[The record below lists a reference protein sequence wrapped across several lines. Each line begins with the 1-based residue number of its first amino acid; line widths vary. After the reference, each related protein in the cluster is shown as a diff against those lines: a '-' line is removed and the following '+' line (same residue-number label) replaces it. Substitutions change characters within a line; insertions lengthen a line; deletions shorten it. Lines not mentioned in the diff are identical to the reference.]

1 MGRGALSAA
10 RPWSLIEQEGL
21 AAGVRWQAQ
30 QRLASEAMQ
39 QLRKRGAYTRVE
51 LAATIARAAAEDP
64 AWQRSAA
71 ALDWAAVAAA
81 HVAGRSAREC
91 RLQWTNRLD
100 PAINSSPWTEE
111 EEAALQR
118 IAEAAGLADWA
129 AIASELGTGRT
140 AWACLTH
147 YRRAVSPASDG
158 SRGTP
163 ASLLAD
169 EAVTAAQ
176 PEDRNDGSSHSGGTA
191 EDQDQPAT
199 TGHADEPLV
208 VQQLGCAVPLP
219 PSPPQ
224 PPGPAPRRQ
233 NKWTAEEDRRLIYAV
248 RTYGQQKWRKIAV
261 HVPGRSDTQCR
272 ERWHNVLNPEV
283 DRGDWTPDED
293 QLLENAVAAV
303 GLHSWSAVA
312 QLHNTLRV
320 AAAGCGRCGHGDAG
334 RLRRTDNIC
343 WRRWKSL
350 SRRSPVL
357 ANGGDDGI
365 GVEGAKEQRQQRRRK
380 AESCERRRRKKE
392 PEEQP
397 CQKRRGRREV
407 PATSGGPQQGPAVE
421 PQQVTADPMVE
432 ERRKRSRQK
441 RRGRREV
448 PANIGGPQEGD
459 AMELERVNADPKL
472 EERRHMGSV
481 HVAEGPSPSSR
492 VHLAGEDHSACS
504 PAANAAISPAAVHS
518 ASLL

>member
-1 MGRGALSAA
+1 MLRRAGTLATAERAGGLDVDGKGGQAAAALDLHGGAAVTLLLSLQQRSLKKDGKLAETRAPEHSDAARARQLWGRFGMGRGALSAA

-397 CQKRRGRREV
+397 SELREEGGAKGQDLETEGMTSAAV
-407 PATSGGPQQGPAVE
+407 NLQQCSSGGV
-421 PQQVTADPMVE
+421 
-432 ERRKRSRQK
+432 
-441 RRGRREV
+441 
-448 PANIGGPQEGD
+448 GGG
-459 AMELERVNADPKL
+459 
-472 EERRHMGSV
+472 
-481 HVAEGPSPSSR
+481 
-492 VHLAGEDHSACS
+492 
-504 PAANAAISPAAVHS
+504 
-518 ASLL
+518 